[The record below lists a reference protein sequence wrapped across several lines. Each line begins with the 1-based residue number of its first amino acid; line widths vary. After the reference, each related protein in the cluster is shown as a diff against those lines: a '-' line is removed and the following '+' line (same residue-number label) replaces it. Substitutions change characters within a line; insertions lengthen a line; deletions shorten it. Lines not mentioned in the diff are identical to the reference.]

1 MIYLGLVLG
10 ALFLLFL
17 FVKAATAKNRA
28 DDLVYPGDAV
38 KEETIKDLIIKCARR
53 YGLDPAIALAICE
66 IESSFNPQAV
76 NPGDPSYGLFQI
88 TPALAQD
95 FGLVHDYKAVS
106 SAEIKMIM
114 DPETNCEIACWYLQ
128 KLVSRYVLDV
138 AVQMYNVGEAGY
150 LQGRRASGYLE
161 RFKVAYAKWRAAL

>member
-1 MIYLGLVLG
+1 MIYLGLALG

-28 DDLVYPGDAV
+28 NDFVYQGDV
-38 KEETIKDLIIKCARR
+38 DKKQSIKDLIIKCAHR
-53 YGLDPAIALAICE
+53 YGLDPAVPLAICE

-88 TPALAQD
+88 TPALAED
-95 FGLVHDYKAVS
+95 FGFVHDCKAVS

-114 DPETNCEIACWYLQ
+114 DPEANCEIACLYLQ
-128 KLVSRYVLDV
+128 KLVFKYVLDV

-161 RFKVAYAKWRAAL
+161 RFKVAYAKWKVEL